1 MKRQNCRCKTC
12 NECQA
17 RRIEADRK
25 IGRYL
30 KAGDIASIYEEGLS
44 RYLAYAS

>member
-30 KAGDIASIYEEGLS
+30 KNGNIAEIYERGLS
-44 RYLAYAS
+44 RHLAYAT